1 MPDGALLPRGEY
13 ELVVFSPHSGTEE
26 GTLQFITDDGSCVVY
41 NLLVRCRQPP
51 IEQAAMI
58 PIRSAA
64 L

>member
-1 MPDGALLPRGEY
+1 MPDGALVSRTEY

-26 GTLQFITDDGSCVVY
+26 GALQFITDDGSCVWY
-41 NLLVRCRQPP
+41 NLLVTCRQPQ

-58 PIRSAA
+58 PIRSAV